1 MKNQIQP
8 TQNNI
13 PLNYYFGLSVLVFV
27 VLFLTTFYNSALA
40 EKSMTDKAVTPA
52 KTAPVKAPAQP
63 VTDSAKDNSIIKNI
77 EFKNNQVSFQDSTGT
92 KTLDLHGEGVR
103 KKKIAFLNISVYK
116 ISLFTPTNLVAEKS
130 EFKVLEAPT
139 LAVMMEPLR
148 SFGGD
153 KMKSSIEDSFKT
165 NSVDISAQ
173 AHQDFVKLISKS
185 KIKKGEQ
192 IFLIGMQNPATKK
205 ETLTLKRGDEVQVI
219 NGHTGFVKEIFAI
232 WLGKTSDTQ
241 LGQLKDQLLGK

>member
-8 TQNNI
+8 TQNDI
-13 PLNYYFGLSVLVFV
+13 PLNYYFGLSALVFV

-40 EKSMTDKAVTPA
+40 EKSMTDKTVTPA
-52 KTAPVKAPAQP
+52 KTAPVKAPVQP
-63 VTDSAKDNSIIKNI
+63 ATDSTKDNSIIKNI

-153 KMKSSIEDSFKT
+153 KMKASIEDSFKT
-165 NSVDISAQ
+165 NSVDINAQ